1 MYNHRSSPAV
11 QIGATMDRYVPGV
24 QHAANGFLSKTHVP
38 VSGSIDSVE
47 VERARL
53 EAEIVGAKQRLDAAR
68 FRAEARDAE
77 ARAALRAEIALTRDT
92 LAEMGLRH
100 EEQVSRVRESAKAE
114 VEQILAAAR
123 QAAGSQALIVNEESG
138 ASDVE

>member
-1 MYNHRSSPAV
+1 M
-11 QIGATMDRYVPGV
+11 
-24 QHAANGFLSKTHVP
+24 P